1 MQHHGHA
8 WQLFAHGVAL
18 NLAPHVNGVVAAAE
32 FRVHDCQQVPQ
43 PLFEV
48 WAHVDACTT
57 VMLGRMVEAAT
68 HVVRAHGAAAPVSMA
83 FVSTVARLAMLHGV
97 SARVRQ
103 PEVCVRRR
111 GSSQSPYQRM
121 LLPLGSVAAYGS
133 RFWAALSALAG
144 VCTAQQRVLLLASLF
159 GGAVPGGCAV
169 VPLVRSL
176 LWMSVQSDPVPP
188 PLLRVC
194 LDTAYTLTKQCGVHH
209 QVDVAALARHVATDE
224 ARDEVRDLVTLI
236 QSAPANVKHR
246 PRARPVPNGEQ
257 PAGDGAGA
265 CNGQK
270 PPRPV
275 RQHVFEEVM
284 GVLQVLGKY
293 DEAAA
298 VKSVCCMS
306 HVDTAMHDTAVG
318 VSVAGVANSVTIAAG
333 DAVAIPPSWSG
344 RHVACVQAAL
354 AKRSNVKQGTLFV
367 RNPRLHVP
375 AACPALTRC
384 CLAQYLLTNKGI
396 TLSTLAREVAEAP
409 VDVAAKFVWAMGTG

>member
-1 MQHHGHA
+1 
-8 WQLFAHGVAL
+8 
-18 NLAPHVNGVVAAAE
+18 
-32 FRVHDCQQVPQ
+32 
-43 PLFEV
+43 
-48 WAHVDACTT
+48 
-57 VMLGRMVEAAT
+57 
-68 HVVRAHGAAAPVSMA
+68 
-83 FVSTVARLAMLHGV
+83 
-97 SARVRQ
+97 
-103 PEVCVRRR
+103 
-111 GSSQSPYQRM
+111 
-121 LLPLGSVAAYGS
+121 
-133 RFWAALSALAG
+133 
-144 VCTAQQRVLLLASLF
+144 
-159 GGAVPGGCAV
+159 
-169 VPLVRSL
+169 
-176 LWMSVQSDPVPP
+176 
-188 PLLRVC
+188 
-194 LDTAYTLTKQCGVHH
+194 
-209 QVDVAALARHVATDE
+209 
-224 ARDEVRDLVTLI
+224 
-236 QSAPANVKHR
+236 
-246 PRARPVPNGEQ
+246 
-257 PAGDGAGA
+257 
-265 CNGQK
+265 
-270 PPRPV
+270 
-275 RQHVFEEVM
+275 M